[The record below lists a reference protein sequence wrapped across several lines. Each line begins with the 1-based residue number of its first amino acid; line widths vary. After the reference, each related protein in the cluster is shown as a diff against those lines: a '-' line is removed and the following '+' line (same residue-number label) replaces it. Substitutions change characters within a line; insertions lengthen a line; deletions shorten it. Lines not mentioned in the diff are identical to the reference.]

1 MKHALHCVG
10 IASAQSGLRC
20 TVYAVILMRQCGGSA
35 ITIHVKES
43 SSLLHGSVPNTDYRH
58 MRSGA

>member
-1 MKHALHCVG
+1 MP
-10 IASAQSGLRC
+10 SARSTSG
-20 TVYAVILMRQCGGSA
+20 TDADAVQ
-35 ITIHVKES
+35 ITIQVNES